1 MSRRLLTTYVT
12 LTVLVLAALEIPL
25 GIQYGRSEKRDLTN
39 SIVRDAFV
47 LAADAEDPLERGM
60 TAPSPLLQAQA
71 LKYRRDT
78 GGRVVVVDAQ
88 GMSIFDTHPPAGYAR
103 TAHRPFASRPEI
115 ASALAGHTVTGTRY
129 SHTLG
134 VDLIYV
140 AVPIASSQAIWGA
153 VRITYPTSA
162 LDSRVTR
169 YWLLLAAIGGVVLAA
184 ATLVG
189 IRFAQTLT
197 RPLSRLEEAAA
208 AVGRGD
214 LTARA
219 AADAGPPEIRAVAE
233 EFNETVSRLDVLL
246 HSQQEFVADAS
257 HQLRTPL
264 AALRLRL
271 ENLERDV
278 TGPGRRDLEASL
290 SELERLSRLVDGLLA
305 LARAD
310 AAAPAPVPVRLDEI
324 VGVRMRVW
332 SVQAEARG
340 VRLEA
345 DVAPG
350 LQARATPES
359 LEQVLDNLLSNAIGV
374 SPAGTAVTVV
384 ARRDAAAV
392 EVRVVDEG
400 PGMTAEQRARAFDRF
415 WRGGEKR
422 AGTGLGLAIAKRLVT
437 ADGGTLDLEQA
448 PSGGLAAVV
457 RLRPA

>member
-1 MSRRLLTTYVT
+1 M
-12 LTVLVLAALEIPL
+12 
-25 GIQYGRSEKRDLTN
+25 
-39 SIVRDAFV
+39 
-47 LAADAEDPLERGM
+47 
-60 TAPSPLLQAQA
+60 
-71 LKYRRDT
+71 
-78 GGRVVVVDAQ
+78 
-88 GMSIFDTHPPAGYAR
+88 
-103 TAHRPFASRPEI
+103 
-115 ASALAGHTVTGTRY
+115 
-129 SHTLG
+129 
-134 VDLIYV
+134 
-140 AVPIASSQAIWGA
+140 
-153 VRITYPTSA
+153 
-162 LDSRVTR
+162 
-169 YWLLLAAIGGVVLAA
+169 
-184 ATLVG
+184 
-189 IRFAQTLT
+189 
-197 RPLSRLEEAAA
+197 
-208 AVGRGD
+208 
-214 LTARA
+214 
-219 AADAGPPEIRAVAE
+219 AE